1 MASLPTDVKLL
12 QETVSRL
19 SAELA
24 RAHGRPEGAASVTSA
39 AEAWLL
45 SSDQLPPLLSSY
57 DARIAELERGESQ
70 AKERADGAEAEV
82 RTLRQTS
89 ERLRAELQH
98 ALEAAVRTE
107 ALATHSALGK
117 AKADPALRELQER
130 LDVLYQEN
138 ELLVEQQRET
148 GAELERLREE
158 KLAQARDHMSMVK
171 QIAALREELGGG
183 ELRERRAAESRD
195 RARSE
200 LQQCAAELM
209 QAQEHTQSAMA
220 IAERHAAERD
230 AALASVAEHRSM
242 LEQLNGRASADRE
255 ALLSEVHVAK
265 AAERDMR
272 EKAALVEAQLGQT
285 SEREQALVG
294 RLQAELQ
301 DKSAGAEALEALEGR
316 CHAAE
321 ARVEALNSELGAAK
335 ASLSEAAA
343 EQSHMAS
350 RVQAA
355 ETALARAEDRLS
367 GIAAEE
373 AARRE
378 ALAASVRK
386 DALAKRG
393 AGGGGAR
400 DGGDGGR
407 PAAPARQG
415 PPRPRPRG
423 ARRGCRRGRRRRVGV
438 VAARGGAS
446 ARGGGGGPR
455 RRRRVGAG
463 DARDG
468 RDGVAA
474 RGGRARARR
483 RRDAAALLSM
493 QLRAQNDALSAER
506 NAASSRVEGSQRS
519 LRRLEDEV
527 GTLRQERAKLLGRVA
542 ELEQSLAACQSELS
556 SIRHSSAEE
565 LRIASE
571 ASAAQV
577 ASLKR
582 ALADARALHE
592 QSSGEVEAL
601 LKSQEELSSKYRDEA
616 KTLASRSEAL
626 VMELRAECERL
637 NIRNAEVTAQLAQA
651 VSQNGKLEREER
663 EAGQRAALLTKQL
676 KEVQAVRAAGRPHRA
691 AQGRPGLVGRR
702 AEGLGCAR
710 CAARRPP
717 RRRRRRAR
725 RWRSCARRRRR
736 MAARGRRRRRR
747 RWRPQRRSRRLAAA
761 RLSQMPTAA

>member
-1 MASLPTDVKLL
+1 M
-12 QETVSRL
+12 
-19 SAELA
+19 
-24 RAHGRPEGAASVTSA
+24 
-39 AEAWLL
+39 
-45 SSDQLPPLLSSY
+45 
-57 DARIAELERGESQ
+57 
-70 AKERADGAEAEV
+70 

-378 ALAASVRK
+378 ALAAWLRK
-386 DALAKRG
+386 DALSRSAALEEEVRGMEATVADLQHQLAKAHRDRG
-393 AGGGGAR
+393 RAGRDVGVAAGVAAASASSPPAVAVGGAAAAAVLGGGGASV
-400 DGGDGGR
+400 
-407 PAAPARQG
+407 QG
-415 PPRPRPRG
+415 TR
-423 ARRGCRRGRRRRVGV
+423 AMDEM
-438 VAARGGAS
+438 AS
-446 ARGGGGGPR
+446 RL
-455 RRRRVGAG
+455 
-463 DARDG
+463 
-468 RDGVAA
+468 
-474 RGGRARARR
+474 
-483 RRDAAALLSM
+483 AAAERERDDAETQRRSLSM
-493 QLRAQNDALSAER
+493 QLRAQNDALAAER
-506 NAASSRVEGSQRS
+506 NAASSRAEGSQRS

-556 SIRHSSAEE
+556 ARSAT
-565 LRIASE
+565 RRPRSC
-571 ASAAQV
+571 
-577 ASLKR
+577 
-582 ALADARALHE
+582 
-592 QSSGEVEAL
+592 
-601 LKSQEELSSKYRDEA
+601 
-616 KTLASRSEAL
+616 ASR
-626 VMELRAECERL
+626 
-637 NIRNAEVTAQLAQA
+637 
-651 VSQNGKLEREER
+651 
-663 EAGQRAALLTKQL
+663 
-676 KEVQAVRAAGRPHRA
+676 P
-691 AQGRPGLVGRR
+691 
-702 AEGLGCAR
+702 
-710 CAARRPP
+710 
-717 RRRRRRAR
+717 RRAR
-725 RWRSCARRRRR
+725 RRS
-736 MAARGRRRRRR
+736 
-747 RWRPQRRSRRLAAA
+747 P
-761 RLSQMPTAA
+761 P